1 VTNGSSPAIT
11 WGVALRTLVKAA
23 ALFALANLLFA
34 LAEPLPAL
42 GRVSIYNALV
52 PGRERL
58 PYGESAAAY
67 NLSLDSVEAMFAAH
81 AVSAPKRPD
90 EFRLFLIGDSST
102 WGILL
107 TPAETLAGQI
117 NAAGLVRDGRTVRAY
132 NLGHPILSAAKDLM
146 LLDYAMQFQ
155 PDAVIWLVT
164 LESLARAEQLDA
176 PLLRR
181 NASRVR
187 DLLARYALD
196 YALDLPAPTFW
207 ERTLIGQR
215 RALADWW
222 RLQAFGVMWAS
233 TGIDQVIGAYTPRS
247 NDLDADESWMSIDAP
262 RPLTDA
268 DLALDVLAAGFAAVG
283 DVPLTLVNEPI
294 FVADGAHSDVRYN
307 AWYPRW
313 AYDAYRDLLAQRAE
327 SAGWR
332 YLDLWDAVPPP
343 MFTDSPVHRNA
354 DGERLVLE
362 VITNS
367 VMSSVMLRHA
377 NELQ

>member
-1 VTNGSSPAIT
+1 MTNGSSPAIT